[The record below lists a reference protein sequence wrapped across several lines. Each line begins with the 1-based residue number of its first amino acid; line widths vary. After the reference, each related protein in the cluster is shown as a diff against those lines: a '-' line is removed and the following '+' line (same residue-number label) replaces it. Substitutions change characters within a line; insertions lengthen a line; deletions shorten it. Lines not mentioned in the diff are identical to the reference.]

1 MIKEF
6 FKNSLLYF
14 LSNILIKGLQVLLLP
29 IYTRFLSPYDYGVLD
44 LFNVVFTFI
53 NIIFTV
59 EITQAIARYYQ
70 ESKNLKQNKE
80 YISTA
85 FLFTLFIYSIYLLKC
100 IVFAESLA
108 EFLIGGKTSKKI
120 FILGSVSIFFN
131 GLFYFTINL
140 LKWRVEPGKHLIIS
154 IINSTLT
161 ITISIPLLI
170 HYNLKIEAIFL
181 AQIITNFL
189 TTILAIYYSRDD
201 YAIIFKYKKFQK
213 LVRFSFPLMLSS
225 MAMIGFIYEDRI
237 FINYMLGI
245 NDLGL
250 YGVAYRFSTI
260 AGLFMYGFQN
270 SLMPLIYRDY
280 SDIETPNKIAHI
292 FLFFIFLVISVT
304 SFTIIFSRD
313 LIVLLTTESYYGS
326 YTAIPFLTMA
336 TFFLNSYIFTPGMWI
351 RGKTKIFFIITITAF
366 LINSILNYIFIK
378 LTGFNGAA
386 MATLVSSIIFF
397 SLNILISQR
406 YYPIPYKLEKIIF
419 ILLFAI
425 MSFVI
430 SLFISANNQ
439 SIITK
444 ISLYL
449 LINFAYLFF
458 LIDKQ
463 KIFPFIRNLV
473 ELKKKK

>member
-1 MIKEF
+1 
-6 FKNSLLYF
+6 
-14 LSNILIKGLQVLLLP
+14 
-29 IYTRFLSPYDYGVLD
+29 
-44 LFNVVFTFI
+44 
-53 NIIFTV
+53 
-59 EITQAIARYYQ
+59 
-70 ESKNLKQNKE
+70 
-80 YISTA
+80 
-85 FLFTLFIYSIYLLKC
+85 
-100 IVFAESLA
+100 
-108 EFLIGGKTSKKI
+108 
-120 FILGSVSIFFN
+120 
-131 GLFYFTINL
+131 
-140 LKWRVEPGKHLIIS
+140 
-154 IINSTLT
+154 
-161 ITISIPLLI
+161 
-170 HYNLKIEAIFL
+170 
-181 AQIITNFL
+181 
-189 TTILAIYYSRDD
+189 
-201 YAIIFKYKKFQK
+201 
-213 LVRFSFPLMLSS
+213 
-225 MAMIGFIYEDRI
+225 
-237 FINYMLGI
+237 
-245 NDLGL
+245 
-250 YGVAYRFSTI
+250 
-260 AGLFMYGFQN
+260 
-270 SLMPLIYRDY
+270 
-280 SDIETPNKIAHI
+280 
-292 FLFFIFLVISVT
+292 
-304 SFTIIFSRD
+304 
-313 LIVLLTTESYYGS
+313 
-326 YTAIPFLTMA
+326 MA